1 MNSNKQ
7 SLINKIKYR
16 SHYRGSKEMD
26 IYLSSFVKNI
36 INDLNFN
43 ELENLNNLV
52 NLNDEEIIKISKGIM
67 KYNIDEKIINL
78 LIKFKNK

>member
-36 INDLNFN
+36 INDLNFS